1 LPGQEQRNV
10 LLVVLD
16 DPLGLRGRP
25 GVFLLGDF
33 WETARLSLS
42 LDCGIAKRN
51 EGNRSTTT
59 RLLYASR
66 TSAHNGALKARFA
79 DTSMSGLGAEAP
91 RGDAVTTM
99 EVEVCGDESAATF
112 TFHNEDHTIGN
123 TVRYMLNKMPETS
136 FVGYSVP
143 HPAEPKMNLRLQTV
157 GPPAT
162 QVLHEAL
169 GNLYQVSEHVL
180 KTFEAAVAKHRTE
193 QGAPE
198 VR

>member
-1 LPGQEQRNV
+1 M
-10 LLVVLD
+10 
-16 DPLGLRGRP
+16 LR
-25 GVFLLGDF
+25 
-33 WETARLSLS
+33 
-42 LDCGIAKRN
+42 
-51 EGNRSTTT
+51 T
-59 RLLYASR
+59 R
-66 TSAHNGALKARFA
+66 AHNGAFLESDFA

-193 QGAPE
+193 QGAPD